1 MAVAHGRRIDIVGGA
16 RVLARMQRQV
26 LRHVAGV
33 PAVVQRAGSGDR
45 DGGSANCG
53 HRNLYRQQARDEVV
67 QHLSGIRLALPQ
79 IAAGEKQ
86 QLHVFGTYVGKR
98 KIGDDA
104 QAAHGHDGIRRESNG
119 THRALAPPSELG
131 ERVRGLPIGEAVE
144 DENVDCSRRF
154 HGLSPHGK
162 SNELV
167 LSWHRKHS
175 GSLSWRCWPPLAN
188 HAMKLV
194 ACLLLP
200 CVACATETRPSW
212 DVAQDST
219 QRLASISGLSGP
231 EAMRYDPNQ
240 DVYFISNFNGA
251 PAGDSNGFIARVRA
265 DATIDSLHF
274 MVGTPTVPLHG
285 PRGMFLTADTLWVAD
300 ADGVHLFHRRTG
312 AQLGFVDFKS
322 FAPGFLNDIAQGPDG
337 AIYITDTGRSRVYRI
352 AGRTP
357 TIAIE
362 DSATSAP
369 NGITW
374 DASHSRFLLASWS
387 AAPPIHEWDGQ
398 T

>member
-1 MAVAHGRRIDIVGGA
+1 
-16 RVLARMQRQV
+16 
-26 LRHVAGV
+26 
-33 PAVVQRAGSGDR
+33 
-45 DGGSANCG
+45 
-53 HRNLYRQQARDEVV
+53 
-67 QHLSGIRLALPQ
+67 
-79 IAAGEKQ
+79 
-86 QLHVFGTYVGKR
+86 
-98 KIGDDA
+98 
-104 QAAHGHDGIRRESNG
+104 
-119 THRALAPPSELG
+119 
-131 ERVRGLPIGEAVE
+131 
-144 DENVDCSRRF
+144 
-154 HGLSPHGK
+154 
-162 SNELV
+162 
-167 LSWHRKHS
+167 
-175 GSLSWRCWPPLAN
+175 
-188 HAMKLV
+188 MKLV

-219 QRLASISGLSGP
+219 QRLASVSGLSGP
-231 EAMRYDPNQ
+231 EAVRYDPDQ

-251 PAGDSNGFIARVRA
+251 QAADSNGFIARVRA

-274 MVGTPTVPLHG
+274 MVGTTAAPLHG

-362 DSATSAP
+362 DSAMSAP

-374 DASHSRFLLASWS
+374 DGSHSRFLLASWS

-398 T
+398 TKVTAISPAGPGRNDGIELVGDRLLIANQADSAINILSNGAVRRYIRVPGAPADIGIDTRRGRVAVPYVDLNRVDIWALPR